1 MCHSRRAGRQTC
13 LGQDVPDMPVDGMLA
28 ELEVRRG
35 FFIAETTCDELEHL
49 DLARRE
55 TAKFG
60 DWADRSM
67 RLEVELL
74 EEDANGCR
82 VSYSPQL
89 VKRRAGTTK
98 SETRRLSAAECE
110 QRVGELQPGSGRLER
125 CAVPFEER
133 GALLEPRARL
143 VVLSFS
149 GKKKAICVGDRGF
162 EWLGSDYCRYRAQLF
177 ESDSGRIQVA
187 LRDSCTDQDIQTRY
201 PLRSILRRNAAEIF
215 LGEIGS
221 FSQLPAIERQR
232 RAAQQP
238 EIVGAGSREE

>member
-1 MCHSRRAGRQTC
+1 
-13 LGQDVPDMPVDGMLA
+13 MPRIVQ
-28 ELEVRRG
+28 
-35 FFIAETTCDELEHL
+35 
-49 DLARRE
+49 
-55 TAKFG
+55 
-60 DWADRSM
+60 
-67 RLEVELL
+67 
-74 EEDANGCR
+74 
-82 VSYSPQL
+82 PQL

-125 CAVPFEER
+125 CAVLFEER

-143 VVLSFS
+143 IVLSFS
-149 GKKKAICVGDRGF
+149 GKKKAVCVGDRGF

-187 LRDSCTDQDIQTRY
+187 LRDSCTDQDIQTQY

-221 FSQLPAIERQR
+221 LSQLPAVERQR

-238 EIVGAGSREE
+238 QIVGAGSGEEVVGLLPAALPPAQVPQADECDGHEPGLNPFHMAMQGLDFPFGLSP